1 MSIYDFEKSDSII
14 VLHTNLSGNSYEIG
28 DKNYENHDGMVS
40 FHLEGHSTSELEIS
54 LAETNENQ
62 SQSEVGTIFD
72 LPEIFDIQIT
82 ESEGSG
88 EANDENLPCSLSQY
102 DCWHNEN
109 WYNDRESD
117 LVIPPGNVVLVDL
130 PEILARRIIIE
141 GTVLT
146 CSFKTEFRKTIF
158 KGRFYFLNQHQMFVF
173 LLKT

>member
-14 VLHTNLSGNSYEIG
+14 VLHKNLSGNNYEI
-28 DKNYENHDGMVS
+28 DEKNYENLDGMIA
-40 FHLEGHSTSELEIS
+40 FDLEGNSTTELEIS
-54 LAETNENQ
+54 LVETNENP

-72 LPEIFDIQIT
+72 QPEIFDIQLI

-88 EANDENLPCSLSQY
+88 EDNDENLPCYLSQY

-117 LVIPPGNVVLVDL
+117 LIIPPGNVVLIDL

-146 CSFKTEFRKTIF
+146 SSFPFDP
-158 KGRFYFLNQHQMFVF
+158 NFVIQF
-173 LLKT
+173 